1 MSADDFFLEPQ
12 PKKKIQASARGAQ
25 FDQSAEYKKY
35 ISSAKWR
42 NIRKDLFRVR
52 GKKCESCGY
61 GSATLHVHHLTY
73 DRFGNENLADLK
85 ILCKPCHDKA
95 DREREA
101 EQQAAFEQQR
111 EEWESER
118 DLRAFETFCEKKYG
132 PSPFGYGEAEWEEF
146 EAWRERKSEE
156 DYYY

>member
-1 MSADDFFLEPQ
+1 MSADDFFLEVQLKASVQ
-12 PKKKIQASARGAQ
+12 PSAHATL
-25 FDQSAEYKKY
+25 FDQSAHYKKY
-35 ISSAKWR
+35 IGSVKWR
-42 NIRKDLFRVR
+42 NIRKALFKIR
-52 GKKCESCGY
+52 GKKCEACGY
-61 GSATLHVHHLTY
+61 GSATLEVHHLTY
-73 DRFGNENLADLK
+73 ERFGNENLADLK
-85 ILCKPCHDKA
+85 ILCKSCHDKA

-101 EQQAAFEQQR
+101 MQQAAFEQQKD
-111 EEWESER
+111 EWESER